1 MLGVSEGG
9 AEIGDD
15 LDCAGGRAAGGTD
28 DGGEGGA
35 ERLAGSAE
43 IAEDDAELGACGGF
57 GEGGLIE
64 LSGDGVGE
72 GLDGSLDEIAEIV
85 GEGVVEIRDVR

>member
-1 MLGVSEGG
+1 MFGVGEGG

-15 LDCAGGRAAGGTD
+15 PDCAGGRAAGGTD

-43 IAEDDAELGACGGF
+43 IGEDDAELRACDGF

-72 GLDGSLDEIAEIV
+72 GLGS
-85 GEGVVEIRDVR
+85 